1 MTSFRRFD
9 PAGLVAGILLLLFA
23 ALIIWD
29 MNRLQIAP
37 FYGVGPKAMPY
48 VVSGGLALLG
58 LGNLALAASGGFP
71 ARESLD
77 VGRVFVILGG
87 LVALIGT
94 IAVGMGFVLASTFL
108 FAAVTRAFE
117 EEPVPRMV
125 RLGLTITVGL
135 LVAAV
140 VLRLLGLAL
149 LGYSIPA
156 AVTGILV
163 IVNLA
168 VLAILLFSRR
178 GALNLA
184 IGFALGV
191 VAYLLFAKLL
201 ALTLPAGPLE
211 QLL

>member
-1 MTSFRRFD
+1 MMSFRRFD

-23 ALIIWD
+23 GLIVWD
-29 MNRLQIAP
+29 MERLQIAS

-58 LGNLALAASGGFP
+58 LGNLALAAVGGFP

-87 LVALIGT
+87 LVALIG
-94 IAVGMGFVLASTFL
+94 IIGVGMGFILASTFL

-117 EEPVPRMV
+117 EEPVPRTV
-125 RLGLTITVGL
+125 RFGLMITVGL
-135 LVAAV
+135 LVAVV

-149 LGYSIPA
+149 LGISVPA
-156 AVTGILV
+156 AVTGFLV
-163 IVNLA
+163 LVNLA
-168 VLAILLFSRR
+168 VLALLLFSRR

-184 IGFALGV
+184 IGFALSL

-211 QLL
+211 QIL